1 MRSKEWLVMKKSN
14 FWLVIYNKSIE
25 RVYTKY
31 FESNKEKSKY
41 LDKIKYLDSIIIIE
55 DSSDI
60 IYT

>member
-1 MRSKEWLVMKKSN
+1 MTMKSK
-14 FWLVIYNKSIE
+14 FWLVVYNKSIE

-31 FESNKEKSKY
+31 FESNKEKNKY
-41 LDKIKYLDSIIIIE
+41 LEKIKWLDSIIVIE

>member
-1 MRSKEWLVMKKSN
+1 MKRMKSKYWLV
-14 FWLVIYNKSIE
+14 VYNKSIE

-31 FESNKEKSKY
+31 FENNKEKSKY
-41 LDKIKYLDSIIIIE
+41 LDKIKWLDSIIVIE

>member
-1 MRSKEWLVMKKSN
+1 MKKSN